1 MWNKLVMNWDTTIFV
16 VNKCKI
22 IAYIK
27 KREWHFVLLR
37 IKINRKFQKFT
48 TIKMIVD
55 ECDKYELQDIVDTY
69 SFNFSTADSWVRSRI
84 VSGGEGG
91 RCKLKG
97 VRTKSNQFNVF
108 FLTTFNIYIENS
120 RFGGMGVR
128 TSWSLLDPP
137 LYSIHFIHYNIAIPI
152 TTIF

>member
-1 MWNKLVMNWDTTIFV
+1 
-16 VNKCKI
+16 
-22 IAYIK
+22 
-27 KREWHFVLLR
+27 
-37 IKINRKFQKFT
+37 
-48 TIKMIVD
+48 MIVD

-91 RCKLKG
+91 RCKLKV
-97 VRTKSNQFNVF
+97 VRTKPNQFNVF

-120 RFGGMGVR
+120 RFGGWGFGPP
-128 TSWSLLDPP
+128 DPCW
-137 LYSIHFIHYNIAIPI
+137 IHPCTVYILFIHYNIAIPI

>member
-1 MWNKLVMNWDTTIFV
+1 
-16 VNKCKI
+16 
-22 IAYIK
+22 
-27 KREWHFVLLR
+27 
-37 IKINRKFQKFT
+37 
-48 TIKMIVD
+48 MIVD

-91 RCKLKG
+91 RCKFKG

-120 RFGGMGVR
+120 RFGGDGGPDLLIPAGSTLVQY
-128 TSWSLLDPP
+128 TFYSLQH
-137 LYSIHFIHYNIAIPI
+137 SNSNYNN
-152 TTIF
+152 FQG